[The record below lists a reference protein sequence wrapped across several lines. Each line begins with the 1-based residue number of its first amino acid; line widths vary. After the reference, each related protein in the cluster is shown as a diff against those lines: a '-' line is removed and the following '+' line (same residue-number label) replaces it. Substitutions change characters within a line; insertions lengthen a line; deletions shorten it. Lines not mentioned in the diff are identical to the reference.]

1 MKKIIFATALI
12 LCSSLAPAQHSNN
25 LKECLERGL
34 ENNYSLRIV
43 RNKESIAKN
52 SSSLANAGMLPTA
65 SLTAGYSGTLDN
77 TDVTSRAN
85 GVTTSERNISDH
97 TLRGAIDL
105 QWTIFDGFKMQANYN
120 RLKELHLIS
129 QTQTRIAIENYV
141 ATFTSEYYN
150 FIKQT
155 LRMNNL
161 SYAVKLSRERL
172 RIVQDRYVIGNN
184 SRLDLLQAR
193 VDFNADSAESVK
205 QFERLSTSR
214 IRLHELMG
222 ESDVNTKLYMKDTI
236 IYNDYALNFDE
247 LWQAT
252 LETNAELL
260 ASSQEKRLAELDY
273 QSIKSRDY
281 PYMRLNASYGYTHN
295 RYEINANKK
304 RSEWGADFGVTV
316 GFNLFDGKRSRER
329 KNAKIAINNAELEH
343 KNLELTLYADINELW
358 QAYENNRRLLSL
370 ERQNVVA
377 ARENYDIAYER
388 YLLGNLSGIEMR
400 EAQKSLLDAQDRLLD
415 AEYNTKVC
423 EISLLQISGRIGI
436 YLK

>member
-1 MKKIIFATALI
+1 MKKIIFSTAI
-12 LCSSLAPAQHSNN
+12 MLCSALAPAQQFNS
-25 LKECLERGL
+25 LRECLERGL

-52 SSSLANAGMLPTA
+52 NTGAANAGMLPTA
-65 SLTAGYSGTLDN
+65 TLTAGYSGTLNN
-77 TDVTSRAN
+77 TDATSRAD
-85 GVTTSERNISDH
+85 GTTTSERSITDH

-129 QTQTRIAIENYV
+129 QTQTRIAVEDYI

-150 FIKQT
+150 FIKQL

-161 SYAVKLSRERL
+161 NYAVKLSRERL
-172 RIVQDRYVIGNN
+172 RIVQDRYIIGNN

-222 ESDVNTKLYMKDTI
+222 ESDVDTYLNMKDSV
-236 IYNDYALNFDE
+236 IYKEFPLNFDE

-252 LETNAELL
+252 LASNAELI
-260 ASSQEKRLAELDY
+260 ASAQEQRLAEIDY
-273 QSIKSRDY
+273 KSIKSRDY
-281 PYMRLNASYGYTHN
+281 PYMRLSAGYGYTHN
-295 RYEINANKK
+295 RYDINATKK
-304 RSEWGADFGVTV
+304 RNQWGADFGVTL

-329 KNAKIAINNAELEH
+329 KNAKLAISNAQLEH
-343 KNLELTLYADINELW
+343 QNLELALFADINELW

-370 ERQNVVA
+370 EKQNVVA
-377 ARENYDIAYER
+377 AIENYDIAHER
-388 YLLGNLSGIEMR
+388 YLLGDLSGIEMR

-423 EISLLQISGRIGI
+423 EISLLQISGKIEK
-436 YLK
+436 YLE

>member
-1 MKKIIFATALI
+1 MKKIIFATALL
-12 LCSSLAPAQHSNN
+12 LCSALVPAQQFNS

-34 ENNYSLRIV
+34 ENNYSLRII

-52 SSSLANAGMLPTA
+52 NSGAANAGMLPTA
-65 SLTAGYSGTLDN
+65 SLTAGYSGTFDN
-77 TDVTSRAN
+77 TDVTSRST
-85 GVTTSERNISDH
+85 GITTSERNITDH
-97 TLRGAIDL
+97 TLRGTIDL
-105 QWTIFDGFKMQANYN
+105 QWTVFDGFKMQANYN
-120 RLKELHLIS
+120 RLKEQHLIS
-129 QTQTRIAIENYV
+129 QTQTRIAIEDYI

-150 FIKQT
+150 FIKQL

-161 SYAVKLSRERL
+161 TYAVKLSRERL
-172 RIVQDRYVIGNN
+172 RIVQDRYIIGNN

-193 VDFNADSAESVK
+193 VDFNTDSAESVK

-222 ESDVNTKLYMKDTI
+222 EENVNTYLHMKDTV
-236 IYNDYALNFDE
+236 IYKDFTLNFDE

-252 LETNAELL
+252 IETNAELL
-260 ASSQEKRLAELDY
+260 ASSQEKRLAEIDY
-273 QSIKSRDY
+273 KSIKSRDY

-295 RYEINANKK
+295 RYDINATKK

-316 GFNLFDGKRSRER
+316 GFNLFDGKRSRQR
-329 KNAKIAINNAELEH
+329 RNAKIAIDNAELQH
-343 KNLELTLYADINELW
+343 KNLELMLYADINELW

-377 ARENYDIAYER
+377 ARQNYDIAYER
-388 YLLGNLSGIEMR
+388 YLIGDLSGIEMR
-400 EAQKSLLDAQDRLLD
+400 EAQKSLFDAQDRLLD

-423 EISLLQISGRIGI
+423 EISLLQISGKISI

>member
-1 MKKIIFATALI
+1 MKKIVFATALL
-12 LCSSLAPAQHSNN
+12 LCSLVVEAQQFNS

-34 ENNYSLRIV
+34 ENNYSLRII
-43 RNKESIAKN
+43 RNQESIAKN
-52 SSSLANAGMLPTA
+52 NSGAANAGMLPSA

-77 TDVTSRAN
+77 TDVTSRAT
-85 GVTTSERNISDH
+85 GSTTSERNITDH

-105 QWTIFDGFKMQANYN
+105 QWTVFDGFKMQADYN

-129 QTQTRIAIENYV
+129 QTQTRIAIEDFI
-141 ATFTSEYYN
+141 AAFTSEYYN
-150 FIKQT
+150 FIKQL

-161 SYAVKLSRERL
+161 NYAVKLSRERL

-222 ESDVNTKLYMKDTI
+222 ESNVDTYLYMKDTV
-236 IYNDYALNFDE
+236 IYSDISLSFDE

-252 LETNAELL
+252 LANNAELIV
-260 ASSQEKRLAELDY
+260 SSQEQRLAEIDY
-273 QSIKSRDY
+273 KSIKSRDY

-295 RYEINANKK
+295 RYEINANRE
-304 RSEWGADFGVTV
+304 RSEWGADFGVTI
-316 GFNLFDGKRSRER
+316 GFNLFDGKRSRQR
-329 KNAKIAINNAELEH
+329 KNAKLAINNAELERQ
-343 KNLELTLYADINELW
+343 NLELTLYADINELW

-377 ARENYDIAYER
+377 AVENYDIAHER

-415 AEYNTKVC
+415 AEYNTKIC
-423 EISLLQISGRIGI
+423 EISLLQISGKIGM
-436 YLK
+436 YLQ

>member
-1 MKKIIFATALI
+1 MKKIIFATALM
-12 LCSSLAPAQHSNN
+12 LCPLLASAQQFNS

-52 SSSLANAGMLPTA
+52 NSGAANAGMLPTA

-77 TDVTSRAN
+77 TDVTSRAT
-85 GVTTSERNISDH
+85 GSTTSERNITDH
-97 TLRGAIDL
+97 TLRGTIDL
-105 QWTIFDGFKMQANYN
+105 QWTVFDGFKMQANYN
-120 RLKELHLIS
+120 KLKEQHLIS
-129 QTQTRIAIENYV
+129 QTQTRIAIEDYV

-150 FIKQT
+150 FIKQM

-161 SYAVKLSRERL
+161 NYAVKLSRERL
-172 RIVQDRYVIGNN
+172 RIVQDRYIIGNN

-222 ESDVNTKLYMKDTI
+222 ESNVDTYLYVKDTV
-236 IYNDYALNFDE
+236 IYSDFTLNFDE

-260 ASSQEKRLAELDY
+260 ASSQEKRLAEIDY
-273 QSIKSRDY
+273 KSIKSRDY
-281 PYMRLNASYGYTHN
+281 PYMRINASYGYTHN
-295 RYEINANKK
+295 RYDINANKK

-316 GFNLFDGKRSRER
+316 GFNLFDGKRSRQR
-329 KNAKIAINNAELEH
+329 KNARLAIDNAELQH
-343 KNLELTLYADINELW
+343 KNLELMLYADINELW

-377 ARENYDIAYER
+377 ARQNYDIAHER
-388 YLLGNLSGIEMR
+388 YLIGDLSGIEMR
-400 EAQKSLLDAQDRLLD
+400 EAQKSLFDAQDRLLD

-423 EISLLQISGRIGI
+423 EISLLQISGKIGM
-436 YLK
+436 YLQ